1 MSDHNTTSKAV
12 IYCRVSSTAQ
22 VTKGDGLGSQE
33 TRCREYAKHKHYEI
47 VKVFKDE
54 GISGSL
60 IDRPGMQA
68 MLKFLRTHKKKQ
80 HVVIIDDISRLARGL
95 EAHIQLRMAISEAG
109 GKLESPSIEF
119 GEDSDSQLVENLLA
133 SVSQH
138 QRQKNTEQVVNRM
151 QARMMNGYWVFF
163 HPIGYRYERVSGHGK
178 MLVRDEPLASIIT
191 EVLEGYAR
199 GRFETQAEVKRFLD
213 SHEAFPKGSNGE
225 VHYQRVNNI
234 LTQVLYS
241 GYINYA
247 PWNFTL
253 HPGKHEPL
261 ISYETFQTIQE
272 NLTETAKAP
281 ARKDLNED
289 FPLRGFVTC
298 GCCGSAMTSCWS
310 KGRNK
315 KYPYYLCPQKGCEA
329 YGKSI
334 RRETLEEE
342 FETLLG
348 ELRPAPNLFYMALE
362 MFKEL
367 WSHRQQH
374 AGQDGTFM
382 QSEVRK
388 IDKKVN
394 QYLDRVVS
402 ADTPMLIET
411 YENKIKELQEQ
422 KITLN
427 EKIKN
432 CGRPLQSFDE
442 SFRTAFDFLGNP
454 HKLWSSDRIE
464 DKRLVLR
471 LAFSEKLPY
480 DRTEGFRTA
489 QTNKFSLPFRLLEN
503 LKGGNYE
510 MVEGTGVEPATS
522 TLRTLR
528 SPN

>member
-1 MSDHNTTSKAV
+1 MSEHNTKSKAV

-33 TRCREYAKHKHYEI
+33 TRCREYAKHKSYEI
-47 VKVFKDE
+47 VEVFKDE

-60 IDRPGMQA
+60 IDRPGMQT
-68 MLKFLRTHKKKQ
+68 MLKFLRARKKKQ
-80 HVVIIDDISRLARGL
+80 HIVIIDDISRLARGL
-95 EAHIQLRMAISEAG
+95 EAHIQLRMAIGEAG

-119 GEDSDSQLVENLLA
+119 GDDSDSQLVENLLA

-138 QRQKNTEQVVNRM
+138 QRQKNTEQVINRM
-151 QARMMNGYWVFF
+151 QARMLNGYWVFF

-178 MLVRDEPLASIIT
+178 MLVRDEPIASIIT
-191 EVLEGYAR
+191 EALEGYAR
-199 GRFETQAEVKRFLD
+199 GRFESQTEVKRFLE
-213 SHEAFPKGSNGE
+213 SYEAFPKGSDGK

-234 LTQVLYS
+234 LVQVLYS
-241 GYINYA
+241 EYINYS
-247 PWNFTL
+247 PWNILL

-261 ISYETFQTIQE
+261 ISFETFQSIQE
-272 NLTETAKAP
+272 RLTETGKAP

-315 KYPYYLCPQKGCEA
+315 RYPYYLCPQKGCEA

-334 RRETLEEE
+334 RKEVIEEE
-342 FETLLG
+342 FEELLT
-348 ELRPAPNLFYMALE
+348 ELRPSPNLFYMALE

-367 WSHRQQH
+367 WSRRQQQ
-374 AGQDGTFM
+374 ARQEGTLM
-382 QSEVRK
+382 QGELGR

-394 QYLDRVVS
+394 QLLDRVME
-402 ADTPMLIET
+402 ADTPTLVET
-411 YENKIKELQEQ
+411 YENKIRELQEQ
-422 KITLN
+422 KVTMA

-454 HKLWSSDRIE
+454 YKLWSSDRIE
-464 DKRLVLR
+464 DKRMVLR

-480 DRTEGFRTA
+480 DRNEEFRTA
-489 QTNKFSLPFRLLEN
+489 QTALPFKLLGD
-503 LKGGNYE
+503 LKGGEYE
-510 MVEGTGVEPATS
+510 MVEGRGIEPPTS
-522 TLRTLR
+522 TLRTSR

>member
-1 MSDHNTTSKAV
+1 MKVKPMSKQNTTPKAV

-33 TRCREYAKHKHYEI
+33 TRCREYAKHKQYKI
-47 VKVFKDE
+47 VEVFKDE
-54 GISGSL
+54 GVSGSL

-68 MLKFLRTHKKKQ
+68 MLKFLRASQKKQ

-95 EAHIQLRMAISEAG
+95 EAHIQLRMAIGEAG

-119 GEDSDSQLVENLLA
+119 GDDSDSQLVENLLA

-138 QRQKNTEQVVNRM
+138 QRQKNTEQVINRM

-191 EVLEGYAR
+191 ETLEGYAR
-199 GRFETQAEVKRFLD
+199 GRFETQSEVKRFLE
-213 SHEAFPKGSNGE
+213 SHEAFPRGRDGK
-225 VHYQRVNNI
+225 VHYQRVNN
-234 LTQVLYS
+234 LLVQVLYS
-241 GYINYA
+241 GYITYS
-247 PWNFTL
+247 PWNITL

-261 ISYETFQTIQE
+261 ISYETFQAIQE
-272 NLTETAKAP
+272 RLNGQSKAP
-281 ARKDLNED
+281 ARKDLNAD

-298 GCCGSAMTSCWS
+298 GCCGSGMTACWS
-310 KGRNK
+310 RGRDRS
-315 KYPYYLCPQKGCEA
+315 YPYYLCPQKGCQH

-334 RRETLEEE
+334 RKEILEKE

-348 ELRPAPNLFYMALE
+348 ELRPSPNLFYLALE

-367 WSHRQQH
+367 WSHRQQQ
-374 AGQDGTFM
+374 ARQEGQLM
-382 QSEVRK
+382 QGELRRIGNK
-388 IDKKVN
+388 ID
-394 QYLDRVVS
+394 QFLDRMVD
-402 ADTPMLIET
+402 ADTSMLVET
-411 YENKIKELQEQ
+411 YENKVSELQKQ
-422 KITLN
+422 QVILN

-454 HKLWSSDRIE
+454 YKLWSSDRLE
-464 DKRLVLR
+464 DKRMVLR

-480 DRTEGFRTA
+480 YRREGFRTA
-489 QTNKFSLPFRLLEN
+489 PTALPFRLLSD
-503 LKGGNYE
+503 LKGGGNG
-510 MVEGTGVEPATS
+510 MVEGTGVEPATP
-522 TLRTLR
+522 TLRT
-528 SPN
+528 